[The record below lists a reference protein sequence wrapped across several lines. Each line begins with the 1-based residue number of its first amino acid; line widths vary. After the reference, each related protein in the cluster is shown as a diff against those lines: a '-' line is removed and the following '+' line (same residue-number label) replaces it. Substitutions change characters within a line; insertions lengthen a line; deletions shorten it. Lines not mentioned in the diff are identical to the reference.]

1 MELSPAYGQ
10 PAQDIGLIFPVQWDF
25 GLTTRQASLMPRQN
39 QETPLGNLFRR
50 AAIAALVLMPLALP
64 AAAAFPDRPI
74 HIIVPTT
81 VGGGADT
88 LARMVGAK
96 LSERLGQGVVIENLP
111 GANGMI
117 GMGKVAKAEPDG
129 YTLALT
135 FTDHFINPSLY
146 KNQPYDLLTDFAPV
160 VYLGALPFVVTVS
173 PEVPAKSIAELVALA
188 KDKPGALNFASAGTG
203 GALHLAGELFKV
215 KAGVQMTHVPYKG
228 TSAALPDLMSGR
240 VQVIFT
246 SAISVKS
253 HAEAGRLRLLATTGA
268 ARSPDLPDLPTV
280 QEAGV
285 PGYVSGIWYGIV
297 APAKTSRAVV
307 DKLNA
312 EVTAIVSAPDF
323 KKAMIE
329 QGVSLAPGTPEAFGE
344 FYRSEIVKWAT
355 VIKEAGLGPTE

>member
-1 MELSPAYGQ
+1 M
-10 PAQDIGLIFPVQWDF
+10 
-25 GLTTRQASLMPRQN
+25 
-39 QETPLGNLFRR
+39 FRR
-50 AAIAALVLMPLALP
+50 TALAGLVLSSLAVP
-64 AAAAFPDRPI
+64 ALAAFPERPI
-74 HIIVPTT
+74 HIVVPTT

-88 LARMVGAK
+88 LARMVGQGLTA
-96 LSERLGQGVVIENLP
+96 RLGQSVVIENLP

-146 KNQPYDLLTDFAPV
+146 KNQPYDLLTDFTPV
-160 VYLGALPFVVTVS
+160 IYLGALPFVVTVN
-173 PEVPAKSIAELVALA
+173 PQVPAKSIQELIALA
-188 KDKPGALNFASAGTG
+188 KAKPGALNFASAGTG

-228 TSAALPDLMSGR
+228 TSAALPDLMSNR

-253 HAEAGRLRLLATTGA
+253 HAEAGKLRLLATTGA

-285 PGYVSGIWYGIV
+285 PGYVSGIWYGVV
-297 APAKTSRAVV
+297 APGKTPRAIV
-307 DKLNA
+307 DKLNR
-312 EVTAIVSAPDF
+312 EIGAIVKSDAF
-323 KKAMIE
+323 VKAMVS
-329 QGVSLAPGTPEAFGE
+329 QGVVLQPGTPESFGE
-344 FYRSEIVKWAT
+344 FYRSEIGKWAA
-355 VIKEAGLGPTE
+355 VIKEAGVSPAE